1 METAL
6 NFAKD
11 FIKNNPEHTEE
22 VQSFYSL
29 MMSEIEEGNDWK
41 YTEIL
46 YCKLDW
52 CKDMFDWSDD
62 LLRYLEIIT
71 EVQIFIEKLQKFEN
85 ERKAV

>member
-1 METAL
+1 MKEEL
-6 NFAKD
+6 NK
-11 FIKNNPEHTEE
+11 IISELYEH
-22 VQSFYSL
+22 
-29 MMSEIEEGNDWK
+29 SENFEDWK

>member
-1 METAL
+1 MKEEL
-6 NFAKD
+6 NK
-11 FIKNNPEHTEE
+11 IISELYEH
-22 VQSFYSL
+22 
-29 MMSEIEEGNDWK
+29 SENFEDWK

-62 LLRYLEIIT
+62 LVRYLEIIT

-85 ERKAV
+85 ERKTV

>member
-1 METAL
+1 MKEEL
-6 NFAKD
+6 NK
-11 FIKNNPEHTEE
+11 IISELYEH
-22 VQSFYSL
+22 
-29 MMSEIEEGNDWK
+29 SENFEDWK

-62 LLRYLEIIT
+62 LVRYLEIIT

-85 ERKAV
+85 DRKAV

>member
-1 METAL
+1 MKEEL
-6 NFAKD
+6 NK
-11 FIKNNPEHTEE
+11 IISELYEH
-22 VQSFYSL
+22 
-29 MMSEIEEGNDWK
+29 SENFEDWK

-62 LLRYLEIIT
+62 LVRYLEIIT